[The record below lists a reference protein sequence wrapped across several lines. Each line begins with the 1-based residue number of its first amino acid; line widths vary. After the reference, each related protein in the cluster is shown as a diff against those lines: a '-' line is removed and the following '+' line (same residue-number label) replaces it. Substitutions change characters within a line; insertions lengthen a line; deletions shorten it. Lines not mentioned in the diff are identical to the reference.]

1 MLLEDYNLKKKLI
14 GVLDV
19 KGCSINIIHAL
30 NKTNMST
37 QIQPERET
45 FREYLRDNLWIE
57 INQRRDMAGM
67 FGNRGVELKVLDK
80 VFELYD
86 KYKSEKIKI

>member
-30 NKTNMST
+30 NKTKMST
-37 QIQPERET
+37 QIQPVFGSNTKGRGHT
-45 FREYLRDNLWIE
+45 ANFWILF
-57 INQRRDMAGM
+57 I
-67 FGNRGVELKVLDK
+67 
-80 VFELYD
+80 
-86 KYKSEKIKI
+86 KYKQSAKLGRSE